1 MEEGGN
7 NYDKLR
13 PGCPRVC
20 HRATVKRIKRF
31 TRASFPFPSF
41 SSRIATFACAPL
53 LADSEIW
60 PLLLL
65 LLLSPC
71 RIFPLQEGE
80 VDQSLGSIESL
91 DNARRSLFL
100 ATIVLAGIEG
110 LDGEMGKRHS
120 KGQIRF
126 VERTEPPIC
135 PLIQLRDELGCI
147 MDWAELLT
155 VVGSRSIPPVEADSS
170 FIADSY
176 CRLIELSRSFERSP
190 IRGLPLSSPWNHRA
204 SL

>member
-110 LDGEMGKRHS
+110 LDGEIGR
-120 KGQIRF
+120 R
-126 VERTEPPIC
+126 
-135 PLIQLRDELGCI
+135 
-147 MDWAELLT
+147 
-155 VVGSRSIPPVEADSS
+155 GSDIPKAK
-170 FIADSY
+170 
-176 CRLIELSRSFERSP
+176 
-190 IRGLPLSSPWNHRA
+190 
-204 SL
+204 

>member
-65 LLLSPC
+65 LLSPC

-110 LDGEMGKRHS
+110 LDGEMGR
-120 KGQIRF
+120 R
-126 VERTEPPIC
+126 
-135 PLIQLRDELGCI
+135 
-147 MDWAELLT
+147 
-155 VVGSRSIPPVEADSS
+155 GSDIPKAK
-170 FIADSY
+170 
-176 CRLIELSRSFERSP
+176 
-190 IRGLPLSSPWNHRA
+190 
-204 SL
+204 